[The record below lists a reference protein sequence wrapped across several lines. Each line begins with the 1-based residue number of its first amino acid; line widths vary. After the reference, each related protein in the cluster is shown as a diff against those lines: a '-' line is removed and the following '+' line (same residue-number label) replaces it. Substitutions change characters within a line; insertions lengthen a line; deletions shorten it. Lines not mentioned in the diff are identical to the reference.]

1 MSIFLTKQ
9 KIIKDWTDYNGHMNV
24 AYYVLIFDQFG
35 SEVLLTKF
43 DMGEHS
49 AKTTKKSTMVVE
61 SHITY
66 DQEVKEDDEVDINLI
81 YCDHDKK
88 RIQYKLEMIHSEKKY
103 LAATLEALSL
113 YVDLGERKVIEF
125 EAEKVILMNEFI
137 LKNNNTFK
145 ADNLKFSSK
154 LKKYILTRRS

>member
-1 MSIFLTKQ
+1 
-9 KIIKDWTDYNGHMNV
+9 
-24 AYYVLIFDQFG
+24 
-35 SEVLLTKF
+35 
-43 DMGEHS
+43 MGEHS

-66 DQEVKEDDEVDINLI
+66 DQEVKENDEVDVNLI
-81 YCDHDKK
+81 YFDHDKK

-113 YVDLGERKVIEF
+113 YVDLDERKVIEF
-125 EAEKVILMNEFI
+125 EKEKVILMNEFI

-145 ADNLKFSSK
+145 SDNLKFSSK
-154 LKKYILTRRS
+154 LKK

>member
-1 MSIFLTKQ
+1 
-9 KIIKDWTDYNGHMNV
+9 MNV

-35 SEVLLTKF
+35 SEVLLTSF
-43 DMGEHS
+43 NMGEHS
-49 AKTTKKSTMVVE
+49 AKNSKKSTMVVE

-66 DQEVKEDDEVDINLI
+66 DQEVKENDEVDINLI

-113 YVDLGERKVIEF
+113 YVDLDERKVVEF
-125 EAEKVILMNEFI
+125 EKEKVDLMREFI
-137 LKNNNTFK
+137 AKNNSTFK
-145 ADNLKFSSK
+145 IDNLKFSSK
-154 LKKYILTRRS
+154 LKK

>member
-1 MSIFLTKQ
+1 
-9 KIIKDWTDYNGHMNV
+9 MNV
-24 AYYVLIFDQFG
+24 AYYVLILDIYGAEKLMDIFN
-35 SEVLLTKF
+35 
-43 DMGEHS
+43 MGEQS

-66 DQEVKEDDEVDINLI
+66 DQEVKENDEVDINLI

-113 YVDLGERKVIEF
+113 YVDLDERKVVEF
-125 EAEKVILMNEFI
+125 EKEKVDLMKEFI
-137 LKNNNTFK
+137 SKNNSTFK
-145 ADNLKFSSK
+145 TDNLKFSSK
-154 LKKYILTRRS
+154 LKK

>member
-1 MSIFLTKQ
+1 MTVSLINT
-9 KIIKDWTDYNGHMNV
+9 KIIKDWIDYNGHMNLS
-24 AYYVLIFDQFG
+24 YYILIFDMG
-35 SEVLLTKF
+35 AEKILSKF
-43 DMGEHS
+43 KMGEHS

-66 DQEVKEDDEVDINLI
+66 DQEVKEGDEVDINLI

-113 YVDLGERKVIEF
+113 YVDLEERKVVEF
-125 EAEKVILMNEFI
+125 EKEKVDLMREFI
-137 LKNNNTFK
+137 SKNNSVFK
-145 ADNLKFSSK
+145 TDNLKFSSK
-154 LKKYILTRRS
+154 LKK

>member
-35 SEVLLTKF
+35 SEVLLTSF
-43 DMGEHS
+43 NMGEHS

-66 DQEVKEDDEVDINLI
+66 DQEVKENDEVDINLI

-113 YVDLGERKVIEF
+113 YVDLDERKVVEF
-125 EAEKVILMNEFI
+125 EKEKVDLMREFI
-137 LKNNNTFK
+137 SKNNSTFK
-145 ADNLKFSSK
+145 TDNLKFSSK
-154 LKKYILTRRS
+154 LKKYILKHHS

>member
-1 MSIFLTKQ
+1 MSLLLTTK
-9 KIIKDWTDYNGHMNV
+9 KIINEWTDYNNHMNLS
-24 AYYVLIFDQFG
+24 YYILVFDRG
-35 SEVLLTKF
+35 AEIMLSKF
-43 DMGEHS
+43 KMGEHS

-66 DQEVKEDDEVDINLI
+66 DQEVKENDEVDINLI

-113 YVDLGERKVIEF
+113 YVDLDERKVVEF
-125 EAEKVILMNEFI
+125 EKKKVDLMREFI
-137 LKNNNTFK
+137 SKNNSTFK
-145 ADNLKFSSK
+145 TDNLKFSSK
-154 LKKYILTRRS
+154 LKK

>member
-1 MSIFLTKQ
+1 
-9 KIIKDWTDYNGHMNV
+9 MNV

-35 SEVLLTKF
+35 SEVLLTSF
-43 DMGEHS
+43 NMGEHS
-49 AKTTKKSTMVVE
+49 AKTSKKSTMVVE

-66 DQEVKEDDEVDINLI
+66 DQEVKENDEVDINLI

-113 YVDLGERKVIEF
+113 YVDLDERKVVEF
-125 EAEKVILMNEFI
+125 EKEKVDLMREFI
-137 LKNNNTFK
+137 AKNNSTFEI
-145 ADNLKFSSK
+145 DNLKFSSK
-154 LKKYILTRRS
+154 LKKINI

>member
-35 SEVLLTKF
+35 SEVLLTNFK
-43 DMGEHS
+43 MGEHS

-66 DQEVKEDDEVDINLI
+66 DQEVKEGDEVDINLI

-88 RIQYKLEMIHSEKKY
+88 RIQYKLEMIHTEKKY

-113 YVDLGERKVIEF
+113 YVDLGERKVVEF
-125 EAEKVILMNEFI
+125 EKEKVDLMNEFI
-137 LKNNNTFK
+137 SKNSKTFENE
-145 ADNLKFSSK
+145 NLKFSSK
-154 LKKYILTRRS
+154 LKK

>member
-35 SEVLLTKF
+35 SEVLLTSF
-43 DMGEHS
+43 NMGEES

-66 DQEVKEDDEVDINLI
+66 DQEVKENDEVDINLI

-113 YVDLGERKVIEF
+113 YVDLDERKVVEF
-125 EAEKVILMNEFI
+125 EKEKVDLMREFI
-137 LKNNNTFK
+137 AKNNSTFK
-145 ADNLKFSSK
+145 IDNLKFSSK
-154 LKKYILTRRS
+154 LKKINI